1 MKRLVLVGGG
11 HAHVEVLRRFGH
23 TPVPDVDIT
32 LISPG
37 RNTVYSAMLPGLV
50 AGHYG
55 WRACHIDLEVLS
67 RFAGAHF
74 LRDIAVGIDLDR
86 KVVRCA
92 DSVELPY
99 DVVSLDVGSAPDVHS
114 ISNAGRVA
122 LPRKPVDRFL
132 AGWDGVVQSAGERD
146 LGIAIIGADVEG
158 VELCLAMQYRLAQ
171 RAPHRQ
177 VRFTL
182 LALDDDILSGQNAGV
197 RRRLQRIL
205 RERNV
210 SVRARSRVAA
220 VGEHELVLEDGDRVA
235 ADRAVWIAGQS
246 APRWLSDSG
255 LRVDTAGLV
264 LTDECLRCVGHAH
277 VFAVGDAA
285 ATTGYAET
293 TSGVRAVRQGPPLA
307 ENLRLVLRDQPPRT
321 VEDHAATCQLI
332 GTGDSYAIASWG
344 ALSAEGAWVW
354 RWKDSIDRRFIAR
367 YRVANQ
373 TRPLLRSSEAPR

>member
-23 TPVPDVDIT
+23 SPVPDVDIT

-37 RNTVYSAMLPGLV
+37 RNTAYSAMLPGLV

-67 RFAGAHF
+67 RFAGARF
-74 LRDIAVGIDLDR
+74 LRDIAVGIDLER

-92 DSVELPY
+92 DSVEVPY
-99 DVVSLDVGSAPDVHS
+99 DVVSLDVGSAPDARA
-114 ISNAGRVA
+114 ISQAGRVA

-132 AGWDGVVQSAGERD
+132 SAWDGVVQLAGERD
-146 LGIAIIGADVEG
+146 LSMAIIGADVEG
-158 VELCLAMQYRLAQ
+158 IELCLAMQYRLAQ
-171 RAPHRQ
+171 RAPHGRA
-177 VRFTL
+177 RFTL
-182 LALDDDILSGQNAGV
+182 LAHDDILTGQSVGV
-197 RRRLQRIL
+197 RRRLERIL

-210 SVRARSRVAA
+210 SVRARSAVAA
-220 VGEHELVLEDGDRVA
+220 VGERELMLEDGDRVA

-255 LRVDTAGLV
+255 LRTDAAGFV
-264 LTDECLRCVGHAH
+264 LTDECLRCLSHAD

-285 ATTGYAET
+285 SMTGYTAPP
-293 TSGVRAVRQGPPLA
+293 SGVRAVRQGPALA

-321 VEDHAATCQLI
+321 VEHHAVALQLI
-332 GTGDSYAIASWG
+332 GTGDNHAIASWG
-344 ALSAEGAWVW
+344 ALSTEGAWVW

-367 YRVANQ
+367 YRVADR
-373 TRPLLRSSEAPR
+373 TLPVLRSSEARR

>member
-23 TPVPDVDIT
+23 RPVPDVDIT

-37 RNTVYSAMLPGLV
+37 RNAVYSAMLPGLV

-67 RFAGAHF
+67 RFAGARF

-92 DSVELPY
+92 DSIEVPY
-99 DVVSLDVGSAPDVHS
+99 DVVSLDVGSAPDARS
-114 ISNAGRVA
+114 ISQAGRVA

-132 AGWDGVVQSAGERD
+132 SAWDGVVQLAGERD
-146 LGIAIIGADVEG
+146 LSMAIIGADVG
-158 VELCLAMQYRLAQ
+158 GIELCLAMQYRLAQ

-177 VRFTL
+177 ARFTL
-182 LALDDDILSGQNAGV
+182 LAVDDDILRGQNARV
-197 RRRLQRIL
+197 RGRLERIL

-210 SVRARSRVAA
+210 SVRARSLVAS
-220 VGEHELVLEDGDRVA
+220 VGERELVLEDGDRVA

-255 LRVDTAGLV
+255 LRTDPAGFV
-264 LTDECLRCVGHAH
+264 LTDDCLRCVSYAD

-285 ATTGYAET
+285 ATTGYTEPP
-293 TSGVRAVRQGPPLA
+293 SGVRAVRQGPPLA

-321 VEDHAATCQLI
+321 VEHHAVALQLI
-332 GTGDSYAIASWG
+332 GTGDNYAIASWG
-344 ALSAEGAWVW
+344 ALSTEGAWVW
-354 RWKDSIDRRFIAR
+354 RWKDSLDRRFIAR

-373 TRPLLRSSEAPR
+373 TRPMLRSSEAR

>member
-1 MKRLVLVGGG
+1 MKRLLLVGGG

-23 TPVPDVDIT
+23 SPMPDVDIT

-67 RFAGAHF
+67 RFAGARF
-74 LRDIAVGIDLDR
+74 LRDIAVGIDTER
-86 KVVRCA
+86 QVVRCA
-92 DSVELPY
+92 DTIEVPY

-114 ISNAGRVA
+114 IGNAGRVA

-146 LGIAIIGADVEG
+146 LSMAVIGADVES

-182 LALDDDILSGQNAGV
+182 LGLDDGILSRQNAGV
-197 RRRLQRIL
+197 RRRLRRIL

-210 SVRARSRVAA
+210 SVRARSVVAA

-235 ADRAVWIAGQS
+235 ADRAVWIAGRS
-246 APRWLSDSG
+246 APRWLGEGG
-255 LRVDTAGLV
+255 LRTDTAGLV
-264 LTDECLRCVGHAH
+264 LTDECLRCVGHAY

-285 ATTGYAET
+285 ATSGYAEP

-307 ENLRLVLRDQPPRT
+307 ENLRLVLRGQPPRA
-321 VEDHAATCQLI
+321 VEHHAAGLQLI
-332 GTGDSYAIASWG
+332 GTGDHYAIASWG
-344 ALSAEGAWVW
+344 GLSAEGAWVW
-354 RWKDSIDRRFIAR
+354 RWKDSIDRRFVDR

-373 TRPLLRSSEAPR
+373 TRPVLRSSEAPR